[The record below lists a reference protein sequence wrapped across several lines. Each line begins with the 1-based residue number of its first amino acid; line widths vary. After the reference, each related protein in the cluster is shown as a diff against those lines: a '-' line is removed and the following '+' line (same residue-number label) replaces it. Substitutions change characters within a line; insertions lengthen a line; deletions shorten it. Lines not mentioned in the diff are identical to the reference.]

1 MGKAPRASG
10 DPRKVAG
17 QKRGV
22 KQEASDS
29 KERRNLERRADKFE
43 QSDSAAKGAGKVK
56 VKQD

>member
-22 KQEASDS
+22 KKEASDS

-43 QSDSAAKGAGKVK
+43 QSDSAAIGAGKVK